1 MRSGTAQ
8 RGGVAVERRIERFVG
23 SLAAAIAMTEAVL
36 LAHLIVLPRMDR
48 VVHERHRKLD
58 VRNVRYRDGLMMAI
72 LAARVPA
79 RQPGADPG
87 GLAHQQDRR
96 RLRL

>member
-1 MRSGTAQ
+1 
-8 RGGVAVERRIERFVG
+8 
-23 SLAAAIAMTEAVL
+23 
-36 LAHLIVLPRMDR
+36 MDR

-72 LAARVPA
+72 LARVPA

-87 GLAHQQDRR
+87 ELAHQQDRR

>member
-1 MRSGTAQ
+1 
-8 RGGVAVERRIERFVG
+8 
-23 SLAAAIAMTEAVL
+23 
-36 LAHLIVLPRMDR
+36 MDR

-79 RQPGADPG
+79 LQPGADPG
-87 GLAHQQDRR
+87 GLAPVSS
-96 RLRL
+96 

>member
-1 MRSGTAQ
+1 MMLLTG
-8 RGGVAVERRIERFVG
+8 
-23 SLAAAIAMTEAVL
+23 LA
-36 LAHLIVLPRMDR
+36 RMDR